1 MPIAFIAKKLISF
14 LLMPLSIAMILF
26 GLGLW
31 MIYKNSYKKAKIL
44 LSASFVWI
52 FLCSYAPLVDTL
64 LYKLETTY
72 PTLHKTPKD
81 IHYIYLLGGGHH
93 TNDSLPITSQI
104 VPISVVRLT
113 EAIRLYRQLPNAKI
127 ILSGYSGMFDKT
139 PHATMQYALAT
150 SLGVPAKDL
159 IVQPSPKDT
168 KEEAIIAKKIIG
180 KEPFILVSSALHL
193 PRAMQIF
200 ASQNLHPIPAPTN
213 HLADTNSKYFE
224 IFSAKA
230 LYKSHIFFHEYL
242 GIIWQYLL
250 SIKNS

>member
-14 LLMPLSIAMILF
+14 LLMPLSIAMILL

-72 PTLHKTPKD
+72 TTLHKAPKD

-127 ILSGYSGMFDKT
+127 ILSGYSGLDDKT
-139 PHATMQYALAT
+139 PHATMQYKLAT

-180 KEPFILVSSALHL
+180 KKPFILVSSASHL

-200 ASQNLHPIPAPTN
+200 TSQNLHPIPAPTN
-213 HLADTNSKYFE
+213 HLANTNSKYFD
-224 IFSAKA
+224 IFSVQS
-230 LYKSHIFFHEYL
+230 LHKSQILIHEYL
-242 GIIWQYLL
+242 GLL
-250 SIKNS
+250 WHHFITKVI